1 MRSVDTVLERQL
13 YSMEFS
19 SGHCNGLMENRDVLS
34 DRVLRQFIIVLEA
47 TILCI
52 TIFVDLESRYCHVIT
67 KRYYSHNRRLRSKTL
82 VNHPLDS
89 GGR

>member
-1 MRSVDTVLERQL
+1 MRSVDKNRLSTVLERQL

-52 TIFVDLESRYCHVIT
+52 TIPGPKTQMYLSILNHVT
-67 KRYYSHNRRLRSKTL
+67 VT
-82 VNHPLDS
+82 
-89 GGR
+89 